1 MFLERKI
8 SFTSAMDSHSNRE
21 DMFTLAEVEQKHR
34 FVPRIRTLL
43 KRSVA
48 KSKVAW
54 ISKIRKKVQE
64 TQRNSCTSDASMCTQ
79 LPVADGGHSPSSKH
93 DWDESSQVY
102 HSDELDSTLHSSLT
116 HLARKGKSDLN
127 KASYDFERLHVAGEP
142 KLKRGHLTSYPEVTS
157 SDNHFCCRRGTE
169 IVGNK
174 ESNRTQDHD
183 LQGENEVSFDFR
195 GISNQTKDHLKNLM
209 EKPPCCLNSRC
220 GDQELVEI
228 SLQLENIML
237 GPEAISNTESE
248 DLSSASSVHA
258 VDDHRLGMNR
268 FNEQNEVSSKP
279 IRRVE
284 ESTSV
289 EFSTNYNNTMKSNV
303 LSSPLEAK
311 LQHSSS
317 CDVDVGSYEHERLL
331 LTHETRSTDESDESN
346 GKKESF
352 PRYHTKESV
361 QYDYERY
368 LLSHE
373 PRSKDESDETTQKKH
388 TFSARKSDA
397 TIQLGRHY
405 EVESDCKLARTSEE
419 TKCLS
424 SESVSEALSAQAVIL
439 PVTDTNAMDMKKNE
453 DVNKMQN
460 YSQLSDISFTSS
472 EMVPCRDDANSFDL
486 YRGGSVREGHSDF
499 NLTERACG
507 REGDAENSF
516 CNALLSDLTQSYSFQ
531 GEQKHRDIDELI
543 LMHFLPKIGS
553 WSGDKKS
560 GSRFRRNIQK
570 LAPWRPISES
580 CRKT

>member
-1 MFLERKI
+1 MLPERKI
-8 SFTSAMDSHSNRE
+8 SFTSAVDSHSNRE
-21 DMFTLAEVEQKHR
+21 AMFTLAEVQQKHR
-34 FVPRIRTLL
+34 LVPRIRTLL
-43 KRSVA
+43 KRSGA

-64 TQRNSCTSDASMCTQ
+64 TQRNSCISDASICTEV
-79 LPVADGGHSPSSKH
+79 PVDGDGYRPSSKQ
-93 DWDESSQVY
+93 DWDESC
-102 HSDELDSTLHSSLT
+102 HGDELDSTLQSSLT
-116 HLARKGKSDLN
+116 YLARKGKSDLN
-127 KASYDFERLHVAGEP
+127 TASYDFERLHVTGEP
-142 KLKRGHLTSYPEVTS
+142 NLKRGHLTSHPEVTS
-157 SDNHFCCRRGTE
+157 SDNHFCFHHGTE

-174 ESNRTQDHD
+174 ESNQPQDYD
-183 LQGENEVSFDFR
+183 LQGDREVTFDFR
-195 GISNQTKDHLKNLM
+195 GISNQTKDHLKNLV

-220 GDQELVEI
+220 GDEELNEI

-248 DLSSASSVHA
+248 DLTLASSVHA
-258 VDDHRLGMNR
+258 IDDHRLGMNR
-268 FNEQNEVSSKP
+268 FKEQNEVSLKP
-279 IRRVE
+279 RRRVDE
-284 ESTSV
+284 RIAV
-289 EFSTNYNNTMKSNV
+289 EFSTNNSKTMKSNIMF
-303 LSSPLEAK
+303 STLEAN

-346 GKKESF
+346 DKKESF

-373 PRSKDESDETTQKKH
+373 PRSKDESDETIQKKH
-388 TFSARKSDA
+388 TFSARKSDV
-397 TIQLGRHY
+397 TIQLSRHY
-405 EVESDCKLARTSEE
+405 EVESNCKLASTSEE

-424 SESVSEALSAQAVIL
+424 SESVSEAFSAQAVIL
-439 PVTDTNAMDMKKNE
+439 PVSDTHTMDMKKNE
-453 DVNKMQN
+453 DDNKMQN
-460 YSQLSDISFTSS
+460 YSHLSDVSFTSS
-472 EMVPCRDDANSFDL
+472 EMVPCRDDTNSFDL
-486 YRGGSVREGHSDF
+486 YRGGSVREGHSDS
-499 NLTERACG
+499 NATEHACG
-507 REGDAENSF
+507 RGGDAENDF

-553 WSGDKKS
+553 WSVDKKS

-570 LAPWRPISES
+570 LAPWRPISGS